1 MKVLDASYLVDYE
14 HGVEAAKEY
23 LLSNR
28 DDEFVIPAPVHVEYL
43 LGDVHSARETD
54 LAETGHELSWAT
66 VHSVGQ
72 RTSRLAAEVADEVGP
87 QGPQLTGI
95 DALVAGTARE
105 LGASVVA
112 SDGDL
117 THPEVKSVVPVDEY
131 R

>member
-1 MKVLDASYLVDYE
+1 MKVLDTSFLVDYE
-14 HGVEAAKEY
+14 HGVEATKEY

-28 DDEFVIPAPVHVEYL
+28 DDEFVVPAPAHTEYL
-43 LGDVHSARETD
+43 LGDVHSTRETD
-54 LAETGHELSWAT
+54 LAETNHELSWAT

-72 RTSRLAAEVADEVGP
+72 RTSRFAAEIAEEVGP
-87 QGPQLTGI
+87 QGPQLTAV

-117 THPEVKSVVPVDEY
+117 THPEVRAVVPVEEY